1 MSVMRNNFPKTKKVK
16 SEGKVLTVFLI
27 IIAVLLVT
35 MTAAA
40 VFFLYQEKDSR
51 EKAEI
56 AQKNLTVKVDD
67 LEKDINQVKKE
78 KFLLEE
84 KNKEADDK
92 INGLL
97 DELELEQGLREE
109 MKKEA
114 ASLNEKL
121 EEVKRARQ
129 EAEKKNED
137 IVKFQEE
144 ISQLQS
150 QVNKILEEKRVLEEK
165 IQDQIKIEKNRVGV
179 SRLLSSEGAQSPSDI
194 LEEKVDLP
202 KIVVSPPKVAE
213 GLVLSVD
220 VETEFVIVNL
230 GSKKGIKMGQ
240 ILSINRGQEYL
251 GDIQVTRV
259 QPEMSAA
266 DLIPPFSSRV
276 VRKNDQVVIKP

>member
-1 MSVMRNNFPKTKKVK
+1 MRNNFSKTKKSK

-40 VFFLYQEKDSR
+40 VFFLYQEKESR
-51 EKAEI
+51 EKAET
-56 AQKNLTVKVDD
+56 AQENLTVKVDG

-121 EEVKRARQ
+121 EEAKAARQ

-150 QVNKILEEKRVLEEK
+150 QLDKILEEKKALEEK
-165 IQDQIKIEKNRVGV
+165 VQEQIQIEKNRVGV
-179 SRLLSSEGAQSPSDI
+179 SQLLPSDGSQQSSDT
-194 LEEKVDLP
+194 LEEKVDLS
-202 KIVVSPPKVAE
+202 KIVVSPLKAVE

-220 VETEFVIVNL
+220 VDTEFVIVNL
-230 GSKKGIKMGQ
+230 GSKKGINMGQ
-240 ILSINRGQEYL
+240 ILSVNRGQEYL